1 MTEPTTPGAQVPAD
15 AEKIMEQAQVFASA
29 WSLVGGR
36 FDSGGGF
43 DDAQHAKNELRQMV
57 LELAQRA
64 TPTKPTPT
72 VSEAQQA
79 VMRQALDALVLLD
92 DAFCADD
99 YGDREG
105 RIRGRKALTNSRA
118 AVASLRAALSATQE
132 VPDEAA

>member
-1 MTEPTTPGAQVPAD
+1 MTEPTTPGAQVLAHDDIIAATMDESYPGDGYVIPFAR
-15 AEKIMEQAQVFASA
+15 AIERAVLAKLAAQVA
-29 WSLVGGR
+29 
-36 FDSGGGF
+36 
-43 DDAQHAKNELRQMV
+43 
-57 LELAQRA
+57 
-64 TPTKPTPT
+64 
-72 VSEAQQA
+72 AQQA